1 MAQVFR
7 SARGE
12 ALTELGQEGLQVAG
26 AMTQGGE
33 YTAQELVERGGMLSC
48 SAAQWVA
55 AQEQPSTPQAQS
67 AAASLAFSAVAA
79 AHQLTQKLQQN
90 LRSVSRPSQKVA
102 DLTVAQSSTST
113 TSTACLRQV
122 QERSSKQLTSTSQ
135 KTSNRP

>member
-1 MAQVFR
+1 MP
-7 SARGE
+7 
-12 ALTELGQEGLQVAG
+12 L
-26 AMTQGGE
+26 
-33 YTAQELVERGGMLSC
+33 C

-55 AQEQPSTPQAQS
+55 AQEPLSTPQAQS
-67 AAASLAFSAVAA
+67 AAASHAFSAVAA

-113 TSTACLRQV
+113 TSTACPRQV
-122 QERSSKQLTSTSQ
+122 QERSSKPRTSTSQ

>member
-1 MAQVFR
+1 
-7 SARGE
+7 
-12 ALTELGQEGLQVAG
+12 
-26 AMTQGGE
+26 MTQGGE
-33 YTAQELVERGGMLSC
+33 YTAQELVERGGDALMLGGTMGGGAR
-48 SAAQWVA
+48 AAIDTTGAVGGGI
-55 AQEQPSTPQAQS
+55 SRM
-67 AAASLAFSAVAA
+67 LSAVAA